1 MPGKIFARFR
11 RNAYGVFTLR
21 VIVAL
26 GSAAVSVALSFLP
39 YDTAL
44 QAAWVVVSSLIMGS
58 LVLRQRLNETDD
70 VRYRRLF
77 RSRFAFLQANDPEAL
92 VTIFSENLRPR
103 VTEWFQAESGISAQ
117 QVPAFDALDSL
128 ARCGDTPGQLIF
140 RTGIKLGQW
149 LPEIRQSPD
158 PAAAL
163 DVRLQQFVIDH
174 ASLLGE
180 KVAPG
185 IYLRHIR
192 RGEHRPVGV
201 HMFHPDSRLLLT
213 IEYYNDNADR
223 HAIAL
228 SAKSQ
233 LFESGNEELFQAF
246 QKAVHREFP
255 CFQPARGGSGPQ
267 KPAIPFFIGSIDD
280 RPVASDE
287 NLRTKLLTI
296 AEALPTPTVEAESE
310 TQAEAAAEE

>member
-1 MPGKIFARFR
+1 MLGKMFAWFR
-11 RNAYGVFTLR
+11 RNAYGVFALR

-26 GSAAVSVALSFLP
+26 GSAAVSVLLSFLP

-44 QAAWVVVSSLIMGS
+44 QAAWVVVSSLFMGS

-92 VTIFSENLRPR
+92 VTVFSENLRPR
-103 VTEWFQAESGISAQ
+103 VMDWFQTESGISARQ
-117 QVPAFDALDSL
+117 IPSFDALDSL

-149 LPEIRQSPD
+149 LPEIRQAPD
-158 PAAAL
+158 PAAEL
-163 DVRLQQFVIDH
+163 ELRLQQFVMDQ
-174 ASLLGE
+174 APLLGE

-185 IYLRHIR
+185 IYLRHIQ

-201 HMFHPDSRLLLT
+201 HLFHPDSRVLLT
-213 IEYYNDNADR
+213 VEYYDDQVRR

-233 LFESGNEELFQAF
+233 LFETGGDEQFQAF

-267 KPAIPFFIGSIDD
+267 KAAIPFFVGSIDD
-280 RPVASDE
+280 HPVASDE
-287 NLRTKLLTI
+287 VLRSKLLTI
-296 AEALPTPTVEAESE
+296 AESLPPVPAESE
-310 TQAEAAAEE
+310 TPPETASEA